1 MACRVQTLPVEGEPP
16 RRDERKAWE
25 TAATMPRTHDS
36 GIERILHPFEQAP
49 GRRSVGK
56 TLGRRDGWIA
66 AANRERMM
74 IKGRGT
80 FGRGTRVRV
89 ACHGMRC
96 LWVVAFLAAAS
107 WADEP
112 KSDLART
119 VQDEPPDVMTI
130 LRKADAA
137 TRAVGT
143 VSYEGEYAG
152 LGEMGKK
159 SPSVRGRIVAAPGKK
174 SLLGLLIGRSDGTD
188 RIYCEGEI
196 VTPDSTE
203 TIPFKIATDGRR
215 AYRVCTSEQSYSLG
229 DLPGAS
235 KLINPAIMLYMREFL
250 HPTPFSDE
258 INAKDQRYESAREV
272 GGVDCHVIYIV
283 YANDTLS
290 RWYFGKEDYL
300 PRRVDRIL
308 KSGEQEQEIGYSLE
322 VHDLKINPVVDNHL
336 FELNAPEGF
345 TKKPFEKTE
354 KGDDQPLLA
363 IGEQAPDWE
372 IDAPDGRKVSLRSL
386 RGNVVV
392 LEFWATWGEPS
403 KLAMPGVQRLHER
416 FKDRPVKVFGVNC
429 WESGD
434 PVAYMKEKNLT
445 YGLLLKADK
454 VADRYNVTGIPTFY
468 VIGPDGRV
476 VYAASGYEPD
486 MEEKI
491 GKIIQDVLARR
502 ASGASPG

>member
-1 MACRVQTLPVEGEPP
+1 MA
-16 RRDERKAWE
+16 
-25 TAATMPRTHDS
+25 
-36 GIERILHPFEQAP
+36 
-49 GRRSVGK
+49 
-56 TLGRRDGWIA
+56 
-66 AANRERMM
+66 
-74 IKGRGT
+74 KGRGT
-80 FGRGTRVRV
+80 WGCGTRVRV
-89 ACHGMRC
+89 ACLGMRG
-96 LWVVAFLAAAS
+96 LWVVALFAAAS

-112 KSDLART
+112 KNDLART
-119 VQDEPPDVMTI
+119 VQDEPPDAMTI

-152 LGEMGKK
+152 LGEMGEK
-159 SPSVRGRIVAAPGKK
+159 SPSVRGRVVAAPGKK

-188 RIYCEGEI
+188 CIYCEGEI
-196 VTPDSTE
+196 VTPGSPE

-215 AYRVCTSEQSYSLG
+215 AYRVCAKEQSYSLG

-235 KLINPAIMLYMREFL
+235 KLINPAITLYMREYL
-250 HPTPFSDE
+250 YPTPFSDE
-258 INAKDQRYESAREV
+258 INAKVQRYEGTREV
-272 GGVDCHVIYIV
+272 GGVDCYVIYIV

-290 RWYFGKEDYL
+290 RWYFGKKDHL

-308 KSGEQEQEIGYSLE
+308 KSGEQEIGYFLE
-322 VHDLKINPVVDNHL
+322 VHDLKINPVVDSHL

-345 TKKPFEKTE
+345 TRKPFEKME
-354 KGDDQPLLA
+354 KEDDRPLLA
-363 IGEQAPDWE
+363 VGELAPDWE
-372 IDAPDGRKVSLRSL
+372 LETPDGRKVSLRSL
-386 RGNVVV
+386 RSNVVV
-392 LEFWATWGEPS
+392 LDFWATWGEPS

-416 FKDRPVKVFGVNC
+416 FKDRPVKVFGANC

-476 VYAASGYEPD
+476 AYAAVGYDPGGED
-486 MEEKI
+486 TI
-491 GKIIQDVLARR
+491 GKIIQDILDKH
-502 ASGASPG
+502 ASEASPG